1 MPGSASDIPPSE
13 ELLAAS
19 DHAELG
25 WSVLPGAVWDEG
37 RFLVVGGGLGV
48 VSVYES
54 LVDPS

>member
-1 MPGSASDIPPSE
+1 M
-13 ELLAAS
+13 AAS